1 MNSSN
6 SLPYARSILSC
17 DRSKTQSEQML
28 RQLRQRETGN
38 LRNYRRGCT
47 LMENDSI
54 VSQMLDPSFDPRRG
68 ERFYVDNA
76 YRAFAPK
83 IDITPALARWT
94 KQFNPDVCWDLDSNV
109 PEFPCS
115 SDCRSS
121 QLGHVARNDFD
132 PYDLYDVNM
141 TTQQFSRANNA
152 EYY

>member
-6 SLPYARSILSC
+6 SLPYARSLSC

-28 RQLRQRETGN
+28 RQLGTGN
-38 LRNYRRGCT
+38 SRNYRRGCAFA
-47 LMENDSI
+47 
-54 VSQMLDPSFDPRRG
+54 SQMLDPSFDPRRG